1 MIEPAPLGPIES
13 RQHYLAALHAAVR
26 FAAARH
32 ARQMHWFDA
41 DFAEWPLDD
50 AAMLQVLGDWLKLPQ
65 RQLVLVA
72 RDFSAFRTRHPRFM
86 SWYRDRSHAV
96 GALQPPPDRAA
107 ELPCL
112 LLADVGVDVHL
123 TDPLHWRGRADL
135 DLRRARQWRSSLDVF
150 LQQCEPA
157 LPVTTLGL

>member
-1 MIEPAPLGPIES
+1 MTEPVLPGPIES
-13 RQHYLAALHAAVR
+13 RQQFLAALPAAVR
-26 FAAARH
+26 MAAARR
-32 ARQMHWFDA
+32 ARSMHWFDA

-50 AAMLQVLGDWLKLPQ
+50 AALLQELGDWLRLP
-65 RQLVLVA
+65 RRHLMLVA
-72 RDFSAFRTRHPRFM
+72 ADFSAFRARHPRFM

-96 GALQPPPDRAA
+96 LARQPPAERVD

-112 LLADVGVDVHL
+112 LLADVGVLVHL
-123 TDPLHWRGRADL
+123 SDPLHWRGRADL
-135 DLRRARQWRSSLDVF
+135 DLRLARQWRSNLDVL